1 MRIEQIRFR
10 NLNSL
15 VGEWTLDLTHA
26 AYASDGLFAITGPTG
41 AGKSTIL
48 DAICLALYG
57 ATPRLDRITQ
67 SANDILSRHSGDC
80 LAEVVFS
87 TAEGRWR
94 AHWSQHRAHRRASG
108 ALQAPRHEVSEADTG
123 RLLDNRAR
131 NTSARIEA
139 LTGMDFARFTRSML
153 LAQGSFAAFLQATPD
168 ERAPLLE
175 QITGTELY
183 SHISKAVFE
192 RHREERARLAEQH
205 ATLAGIR
212 PLDEAARAELHEQLT
227 LRQAQDAELRSQI
240 EQTRA
245 ALAWRERLDELE
257 AEQRAIEQERAGL
270 DERQRAFAPEAERL
284 RRATLALTLAAEA
297 AGLEALRRE
306 QTRDREQ
313 LEEARAQLSHLEQTL
328 EEARLALNQASD
340 LHAQRAAEQ
349 EQGRERLREVRALD
363 LRCQSQDEAMAQ
375 TQAALDEERARLA
388 ALELDERNAEAR
400 LAALAPELEQLRAE
414 HARHPEDARLVEEL
428 AVIGARLE
436 TLTRL
441 DQALAGAREDR
452 THAEQHLHEVKHQ
465 CLQIEARLA
474 ATKVTLDQARSERC
488 QAEDRLSEVL
498 DHRPLEVWREE
509 VAQAR
514 TRALQLEQLLEHAE
528 RYTETARQLA
538 TLDQTQER
546 LDADL
551 VRIAEQGRAAAA
563 RLQQHESAVQALER
577 ERLQRARI
585 LGFAEAR
592 RQLEPDTPCPLCGAR
607 HHPFVEQGLELPDE
621 ATQALETAQRALEAA
636 REQLDHL
643 RLAEATSLQ
652 ERTRLDSER
661 VELARRLERER
672 ERLAQIGQTLEP
684 ALPGSVQAWERLP
697 AQVLAWQAQ
706 QSEVM
711 RRLEQQLAQAESLGV
726 ALEEAREREQRARDW
741 LDEEERAQREQA
753 QTLAMAEQHLVHR
766 EEQLQGL
773 ERERTAAE
781 ALARRLLDPY
791 GLTPLD
797 SEPPQRL
804 LAVLEARRAAWLERE
819 HRIQRLEREAEHLN
833 LSRTQRAPRLHQARA
848 QCRTLQERLSTQG
861 AERHRLRKQR
871 HTLLGERDPDQ
882 EEERLGAQLDAARQR
897 LEEARAQLL
906 QQQGAKAQ
914 LLQRIADLEQSMKAR
929 AESLAR
935 AQGAFRERLAAK
947 GFSDEGDY
955 AAALLPETEYQA
967 LEAQARALGE
977 ETATLARRA
986 GLCLE
991 QLEST
996 RALALSETSREL
1008 LGEQLQAL
1016 TKEHEALQQALGA
1029 LRQQAQEDSARRRQQ
1044 AEQRAIIAAQER
1056 ECARWEPLNA
1066 LIGSHDGK
1074 KYRLFA
1080 QGLTFEVLVGH
1091 ANRQLRAMTERY
1103 QLIRDSE
1110 QPLELRVVDQWQ
1122 GGEQRTTRNLSGGE
1136 SFLVSLALALGLS
1149 RMNSRR
1155 MRLDSLFLDEGFGT
1169 LDEDTLDTALEALAG
1184 LRHEGTLI
1192 GVISHVPQLRER
1204 IATRIEVIPQSGGRS
1219 LIKGPG
1225 CTRASKATSA

>member
-26 AYASDGLFAITGPTG
+26 AFAADGLFAITGPTG

-94 AHWSQHRAHRRASG
+94 AHWSQHRARRRASG

-123 RLLDNRAR
+123 RLLDSRAR
-131 NTSARIEA
+131 NTGARIEA

-153 LAQGSFAAFLQATPD
+153 LAQGGFAAFLQATPD

-183 SHISKAVFE
+183 SQISKAVFE
-192 RHREERARLAEQH
+192 RHRDERARLAEQQ
-205 ATLAGIR
+205 AKLAGIR
-212 PLDEAARAELHEQLT
+212 PLDEAARAELHEQLGV
-227 LRQAQDAELRSQI
+227 RQAQDAELRGQI

-245 ALAWRERLDELE
+245 ALAWRERLDGLE
-257 AEQRAIEQERAGL
+257 AEQRAIEQERVGL
-270 DERQRAFAPEAERL
+270 DERQQAFAPEAERL
-284 RRATLALTLAAEA
+284 SRARLALTLAAEG

-306 QTRDREQ
+306 QTNDGER
-313 LEEARAQLSHLEQTL
+313 LEEARAQLPRLEQAI
-328 EEARLALNQASD
+328 EGARIALNQASD

-349 EQGRERLREVRALD
+349 EQGRERLREVRTLD

-375 TQAALDEERARLA
+375 TQAALDAERAQLA
-388 ALELDERNAEAR
+388 ALESEERDEHAR
-400 LAALAPELEQLRAE
+400 LTALVPELEQLRAE
-414 HARHPEDARLVEEL
+414 HAQHPEDARLVEEL

-441 DQALAGAREDR
+441 DQALAGAREER
-452 THAEQHLHEVKHQ
+452 TRAEQRLHEVKHQ
-465 CLQIEARLA
+465 RLQAETCLT
-474 ATKVTLDQARSERC
+474 ATKVALDQARGERC
-488 QAEDRLSEVL
+488 QTEDRLSEAL

-514 TRALQLEQLLEHAE
+514 TRALHLEQLLELAE
-528 RYTETARQLA
+528 RHAETARQIG
-538 TLDQTQER
+538 TLGQTQER

-551 VRIAEQGRAAAA
+551 ARIAEQRQVAAAQ
-563 RLQQHESAVQALER
+563 LQQQENAVQALER
-577 ERLQRARI
+577 ERLERARI

-607 HHPFVEQGLELPDE
+607 HHPFIEQGLELPDE
-621 ATQALETAQRALEAA
+621 STKALETAQRARQAA
-636 REQLDHL
+636 REQLDNL

-652 ERTRLDSER
+652 ERARLDPER

-672 ERLAQIGQTLEP
+672 ERLAQIGQTLEL
-684 ALPGSVQAWERLP
+684 ALPSAQAWEELP
-697 AQVLAWQAQ
+697 AQVVAWQAQ
-706 QSEVM
+706 QREVTT
-711 RRLEQQLAQAESLGV
+711 RLEQQLVQAELLRV
-726 ALEEAREREQRARDW
+726 ALEEAREREQRARDL
-741 LDEEERAQREQA
+741 LDEQERAQREQA
-753 QTLAMAEQHLVHR
+753 QTLAMAEQHLEHR
-766 EEQLQGL
+766 RGQVQGL

-781 ALARRLLDPY
+781 TLARGLLDPY
-791 GLTPLD
+791 GLTTLD

-819 HRIQRLEREAEHLN
+819 HGIQRLEREAEHLN
-833 LSRTQRAPRLHQARA
+833 LSRTQRAPRLHQARE
-848 QCRTLQERLSTQG
+848 QCRTLQERLSTQSG
-861 AERHRLRKQR
+861 ERHRLREQR
-871 HTLLGERDPDQ
+871 HALLGELDPDQ
-882 EEERLGAQLDAARQR
+882 EEQRLGTQLDEARQR
-897 LEEARAQLL
+897 LEEAHAQLQ
-906 QQQGAKAQ
+906 QQQGAEAQ
-914 LLQRIADLEQSMKAR
+914 LLQRIADLKQSMGAR

-935 AQGAFRERLAAK
+935 VQAAFRERLAAK
-947 GFSDEGDY
+947 GFSDESEH
-955 AAALLPETEYQA
+955 AAALLPEAEYQA

-977 ETATLARRA
+977 EAAALARRA
-986 GLCLE
+986 SLCLE

-996 RALALSETSREL
+996 RALALSEASREQ
-1008 LGEQLQAL
+1008 LGERLQAL
-1016 TKEHEALQQALGA
+1016 SEEHEALQQALGA
-1029 LRQQAQEDSARRRQQ
+1029 LRQQVEEDAARQRQQ
-1044 AEQRAIIAAQER
+1044 AEQRAAIAAQER

-1091 ANRQLRAMTERY
+1091 ANRQLRAMTDRY
-1103 QLIRDSE
+1103 QLIRDPE

-1122 GGEQRTTRNLSGGE
+1122 GGEHRTTRNLSGGE

-1184 LRHEGTLI
+1184 LRREGTLI

-1204 IATRIEVIPQSGGRS
+1204 IATRIEVVPQSGGRS

-1225 CTRASKATSA
+1225 CTRASEPTSA